1 MGVEVGGGGGR
12 WEVGGGRWEVGGIR
26 WIQVEVILLPLNVI
40 NKRGATH
47 DVLSIFVYI
56 LVNKREGGR
65 ESKGGYLLCHSN
77 SYSETEGQDI
87 V

>member
-1 MGVEVGGGGGR
+1 MGVEVGGGG
-12 WEVGGGRWEVGGIR
+12 GGGRWEVGGIR

-56 LVNKREGGR
+56 LVNKREREEGR
-65 ESKGGYLLCHSN
+65 AKEDT
-77 SYSETEGQDI
+77 SYVILTATLKQKDKTLYER
-87 V
+87 

>member
-1 MGVEVGGGGGR
+1 M
-12 WEVGGGRWEVGGIR
+12 GGIH

-56 LVNKREGGR
+56 LVNKRER
-65 ESKGGYLLCHSN
+65 RKGEQRRIPLMSF
-77 SYSETEGQDI
+77 
-87 V
+87 